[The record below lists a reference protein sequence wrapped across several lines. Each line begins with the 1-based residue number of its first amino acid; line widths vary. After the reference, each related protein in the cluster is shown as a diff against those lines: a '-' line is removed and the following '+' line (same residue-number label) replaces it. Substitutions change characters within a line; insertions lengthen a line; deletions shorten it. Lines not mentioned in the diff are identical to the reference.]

1 MRTNLP
7 VTANEHLMHDDQL
20 IVSSTDLKGIITSF
34 NRDFVEISG
43 FTSEELLGAPHNLIR
58 HPDMPAAAFA
68 DLWRTVKAGKP
79 WTGIVKNRCKNGDFY
94 WVEANIS
101 PLRKGGQIT
110 GYISVRRKPSQEQIA
125 AAEMIYARLRAG
137 KPAQSL
143 ATCLLARFNNIYITH
158 ALPGG
163 LVVITAL
170 FLVAL
175 AVSLLGLQQANQHMT
190 KMTEETQVLERAYH
204 DMLGDGLQMAAA
216 IRYILL
222 DPTDQQA
229 NRNLTQAQQTFTAT
243 LEQVQRL
250 VANDPVALAEL
261 EHIRH
266 ARRLHADV
274 QTQVVERAV
283 RGDQSGALALYRTE
297 DNRIWRAYKAR
308 ILDAVQG
315 VKARAQL
322 ERESFLHASRAAK
335 QQAIVTSALALLT
348 ALLLGI
354 WLVRKITLPLRVTHG
369 HLETISNGDY
379 SARIEAIHHDELGEI
394 LLAVKSV
401 QARLD
406 YDIQETRRIS
416 RENLRI
422 RSGLDSVTLPVTV
435 SDDRNLLIYMNR
447 AACELWER
455 MAPQLALRHPGFSVE
470 RMIGTAIS
478 TYFEDDAARELFRV
492 KLSNSSPLDMELGGR
507 SLRLIANPVRDGSG
521 AYCGRATQWTDR
533 TLERIAEQEIAAIIT
548 AAANGDFTQRV
559 QIADKEGFF
568 LQLAQGFNQLMNI
581 VASGLTGLAA
591 ILHAIAQG
599 DLTKTIEADY
609 TGTFGEL
616 KTDTNRT
623 VAQLREIIG
632 NILEASASIS
642 SAASE
647 IAAGNAD
654 LSHRTEEQATS
665 LEETASSMEQINAT
679 VKRNAQNAEQAN
691 QLAQDANALVTRGG
705 ALVQQVVGT
714 MGSIQQSSNKIADI
728 ISVIDGIAFQTNI
741 LALNAAVE
749 AARAGEQGRG
759 FAVVAAE
766 VRNLAQRSAQAAKEI
781 KHLIS
786 DSGQQ
791 VGSGAQLAGQAGAT
805 MAEVVT
811 SFQQVA
817 LLIGEITRAS
827 NEQSIGIEQVTH
839 AVANMDEVTQQNAA
853 LVEQA
858 AAAAESLEDQ
868 TRLLAQAVATF
879 KLTAAAAPTQRVSV
893 HNAPISNVAHQDSCE
908 KLAGCPFFND
918 KMSGSSATAAM
929 LKQKYCQ
936 GDKTACAR
944 YIVSAALGKDK
955 VPADLYPHQAER
967 LHALL
972 G

>member
-7 VTANEHLMHDDQL
+7 VTANEHLMYDDQL

-101 PLRKGGQIT
+101 PLRKDGQIT
-110 GYISVRRKPSQEQIA
+110 GYISVRRKPSREQIA
-125 AAEMIYARLRAG
+125 AAEVIYARLRAG
-137 KPAQSL
+137 KSAQSL
-143 ATCLLARFNNIYITH
+143 ATCLLARFNNTYITH

-163 LVVITAL
+163 LMVITVL

-250 VANDPVALAEL
+250 VAHDPVALAEL

-266 ARRLHADV
+266 ARSLHADI

-283 RGDQSGALALYRTE
+283 RGDQSGALALYRSE
-297 DNRIWRAYKAR
+297 DNRIWRAYKVR

-315 VKARAQL
+315 VKAQAQV
-322 ERESFLHASRAAK
+322 ERESFLLASRAAK
-335 QQAIVTSALALLT
+335 QQAIIASALALLS

-369 HLETISNGDY
+369 HLESISNGDY

-435 SDDRNLLIYMNR
+435 SDDRNLLLYMNQ

-455 MAPQLALRHPGFSVE
+455 MAPQIAVNHPDFSVD
-470 RMIGTAIS
+470 RMIGTAIN

-492 KLSNSSPLDMELGGR
+492 KLSASSQLDMELGGR

-533 TLERIAEQEIAAIIT
+533 TVERIAEQEIAAIIT

-568 LQLAQGFNQLMNI
+568 LQLAQGFNQLMDI

-599 DLTKTIEADY
+599 DLTKTIDADY
-609 TGTFGEL
+609 TGTFGQL

-632 NILEASASIS
+632 NILDASASIG

-654 LSHRTEEQATS
+654 LSNRTEEQATS

-679 VKRNAQNAEQAN
+679 VKLNAQNAEQAN
-691 QLAQDANALVTRGG
+691 QLAQDANALATRGG
-705 ALVQQVVGT
+705 TLVQQVVGT

-728 ISVIDGIAFQTNI
+728 IGVIDGIAFQTNI

-786 DSGQQ
+786 DSGRQ

-879 KLTAAAAPTQRVSV
+879 KLKAPAQRSSTGQILESHAV
-893 HNAPISNVAHQDSCE
+893 HEDCE
-908 KLAGCPFFND
+908 RLAGCPFFND
-918 KMSGSSATAAM
+918 KMSGSAATAAI
-929 LKQKYCQ
+929 LKQKYCH

-944 YIVSAALGKDK
+944 YSVLMALGKDK
-955 VPADLYPHQAER
+955 VPADLYPHQTER